1 MKMINRLSVML
12 LAMLLVLC
20 SAAMAEAPVSCD
32 FKTMTADEF
41 LSIWSTP
48 DTIDHFIDDEYWHLD
63 PAAGLVI
70 TTQNGEVFATPNLGP
85 NFFWQNGAGN
95 YTIDVKINMAKAFP
109 DNLQT
114 TGIMI
119 ATDLDNYVRLVL
131 TNEFGGHSVQ
141 WRQEIAGNVDW
152 SNVYSEDLGNITT
165 IYLRMKKYGNAYTG
179 FYSVDG
185 VEFIKIGSYTTAIAD
200 PMLTLL
206 AFNSTYQGTSE
217 EVDVMFEYVHVE
229 ETTAQMIV
237 VVGDSASIRNQP
249 SLSASKLGTAHKD
262 DAFVMLEESGDWY
275 ILDYNGATGYIHKG
289 VCAMQ

>member
-1 MKMINRLSVML
+1 MKMIKRLFMML
-12 LAMLLVLC
+12 LAVMFVLC
-20 SAAMAEAPVSCD
+20 SVAAAEAPVSSD
-32 FKTMTADEF
+32 FVTMTEDEF

-48 DTIDHFIDDEYWHLD
+48 DTIDHFTDDEYWRLD
-63 PAAGLVI
+63 PVAGLVI
-70 TTQNGEVFATPNLGP
+70 TTQNGEVYATPNLGP

-95 YTIDVKINMAKAFP
+95 YTVDAKINMAKAFP

-131 TNEFGGHSVQ
+131 THEFGGHSVQ
-141 WRQEIAGNVDW
+141 WRQEIGGNVDW
-152 SNVYSEDLGNITT
+152 SNVYSEDLGKITT
-165 IYLRMKKYGNAYTG
+165 IYLRMKKYGDTYTG

-185 VEFIKIGSYTTAIAD
+185 AEFIKLGSYTTAFAE

-229 ETTAQMIV
+229 ESTAQMIV
-237 VVGDSASIRNQP
+237 VTNGTANIRKEPNAN
-249 SLSASKLGTAHKD
+249 ASKLGVAYKGDT
-262 DAFVMLEESGDWY
+262 FTVLGESGTWY
-275 ILDYNGATGYIHKG
+275 AIDYNGETGYISQG
-289 VCAMQ
+289 LCALQ